1 MRQKKTV
8 CLCLI
13 ASECAIKHLVCTFS
27 FSFFTRLRSVFPL
40 LAACKDHRK
49 ALEVSQHSEE
59 MGLILGVCAGGLVV
73 LILLLGAVIVIIKKG

>member
-1 MRQKKTV
+1 MIPSQKKKKKSQKNV
-8 CLCLI
+8 ENCSC
-13 ASECAIKHLVCTFS
+13 S
-27 FSFFTRLRSVFPL
+27 LRF

>member
-1 MRQKKTV
+1 MYHE
-8 CLCLI
+8 LI
-13 ASECAIKHLVCTFS
+13 ISRLHSLVYYICIKPFES
-27 FSFFTRLRSVFPL
+27 ASVFLL

-73 LILLLGAVIVIIKKG
+73 LILLLGAVIIIIKKG